1 METLA
6 IIFLLIAA
14 VLSAV
19 VVFKI
24 AAAPIRLIFKLM
36 LNALSGFLL
45 LILANLI
52 SGFFDFSIG
61 INLASCLIS
70 GVFGIPGV
78 AFLILLKILFI

>member
-6 IIFLLIAA
+6 IVFLFIAA
-14 VLSAV
+14 VMSAV

-24 AAAPIRLIFKLM
+24 AAAPIKLISKLL

-45 LILANLI
+45 LLLANLV
-52 SGFFDFSIG
+52 SGFFDFSIT
-61 INLASCLIS
+61 INFINCLIS

-78 AFLILLKILFI
+78 AFLVLLKIIFI

>member
-6 IIFLLIAA
+6 IVFLLLAA
-14 VLSAV
+14 VMSAV

-24 AAAPIRLIFKLM
+24 AAAPIKLIFKIM

-61 INLASCLIS
+61 INLISCLIS

-78 AFLILLKILFI
+78 AFLILLKLLFI